1 MLAYFLK
8 INVAIALFYAFYRL
22 FFYKDTSSRG
32 AGLLCSV
39 SLPYLPSIHY

>member
-8 INVAIALFYAFYRL
+8 INVAIALFYAFTGYSSIKTR
-22 FFYKDTSSRG
+22 SSRG

>member
-22 FFYKDTSSRG
+22 FFYKDTFFTWRRV
-32 AGLLCSV
+32 ALLCF
-39 SLPYLPSIHY
+39 LPYLPSIHY